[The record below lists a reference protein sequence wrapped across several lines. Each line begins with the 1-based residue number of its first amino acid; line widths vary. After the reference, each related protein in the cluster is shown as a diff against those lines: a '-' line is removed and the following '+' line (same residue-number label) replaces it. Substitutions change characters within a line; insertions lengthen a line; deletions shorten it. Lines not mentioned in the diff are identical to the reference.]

1 MYLSSR
7 SLLSCWCPVSPAPEP
22 ATPTPSG
29 EVWSWARLN
38 CARAEKW
45 THTHTLQ
52 QRNEHTHTQAWADW
66 HTRVTQWIIYSSRNL
81 TVTPV
86 TSPPWLCCTDKANRD
101 KHTTWQTPAITRA
114 SEKDGCWY
122 KWELTADLK
131 HTPGSLLLQ
140 HLCRFGALIDYL
152 SAFGVFN
159 LALIRRHLGPQRL
172 LGFHVAVAP
181 AGTALRSKPHG
192 SLQSCSG
199 NEALDEIPD
208 PTYLIKYFL
217 QKSL

>member
-1 MYLSSR
+1 MILLNGERLCTFLLVLSSLADVQ
-7 SLLSCWCPVSPAPEP
+7 LLQRLSQRRRHLL
-22 ATPTPSG
+22 G
-29 EVWSWARLN
+29 KFGHGLVW
-38 CARAEKW
+38 
-45 THTHTLQ
+45 TVHV
-52 QRNEHTHTQAWADW
+52 QRNKHTNAQAWADW

-86 TSPPWLCCTDKANRD
+86 TSPPWLRCTDKANRD

-152 SAFGVFN
+152 TAFGVFN

-208 PTYLIKYFL
+208 PTCLIKYFL
-217 QKSL
+217 QNSL